1 MDECVA
7 CLTKPVVGS
16 ARLLRI
22 PRAIAVTV
30 LVFCIPALPQNT
42 SVDSGLSA
50 GDLLRRVVN
59 SELKFQDSDHSHWM
73 YRLKAGVPGRE
84 EEKVVIQTRD
94 GYLARVRLVNGQP
107 LTPEQEKQED
117 ERIETII
124 KTPKERKKQHRAQ
137 ATYL

>member
-42 SVDSGLSA
+42 SVVSGLSA

-59 SELKFQDSDHSHWM
+59 SVLKDQDSDHSHWM
-73 YRLKAGVPGRE
+73 YRLKACGSGRD
-84 EEKVVIQTRD
+84 EEKVVIQTRA
-94 GYLARVRLVNGQP
+94 GYNDRMC
-107 LTPEQEKQED
+107 
-117 ERIETII
+117 
-124 KTPKERKKQHRAQ
+124 
-137 ATYL
+137 